1 MGQAEGFTVD
11 AVGLFAVVILHQ
23 GIGVGVLGIAGV
35 QVALAAVGVL
45 EFQRLQMGEVP
56 VQQGVDVFIDH
67 PLSPG
72 GQAVGVGAY
81 AFGFM

>member
-56 VQQGVDVFIDH
+56 VQQGVDVFID